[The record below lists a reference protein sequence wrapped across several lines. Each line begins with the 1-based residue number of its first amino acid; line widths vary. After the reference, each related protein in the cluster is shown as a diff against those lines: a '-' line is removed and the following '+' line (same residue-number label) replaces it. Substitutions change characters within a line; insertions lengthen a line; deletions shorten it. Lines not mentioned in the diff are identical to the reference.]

1 MFHAFLALFDS
12 SRDPQDVQFYTGECA
27 SKKFE
32 VSRSLLPELYAG
44 IQRLEAEEAE
54 RQGQE
59 VGEADQAIEGVAAQ
73 PALRPRALSVLRRLA
88 FGMQRCVARFI
99 PYAIMRCRQHAVES
113 AALRAP
119 HLRVMPLEPAEGG
132 EADALPIQ
140 EVADLEDD
148 DAGRPPGEPRRQSQV
163 VSHNQKDDYV
173 RRGSSAVLA
182 CMSLVNY
189 SRFVRRVACSRAGR
203 ADYVR
208 YFPFEEHYAHY
219 SSSLQARGSVS

>member
-1 MFHAFLALFDS
+1 
-12 SRDPQDVQFYTGECA
+12 
-27 SKKFE
+27 
-32 VSRSLLPELYAG
+32 
-44 IQRLEAEEAE
+44 
-54 RQGQE
+54 
-59 VGEADQAIEGVAAQ
+59 
-73 PALRPRALSVLRRLA
+73 
-88 FGMQRCVARFI
+88 MQRCVAKSNSEMAYQLHLQQEQLVSYGGYNMFFRFV
-99 PYAIMRCRQHAVES
+99 PYTIMRCRQHAVES

-148 DAGRPPGEPRRQSQV
+148 DAGRPPCEPRRQSQV

-173 RRGSSAVLA
+173 HRGSSAVLA

-189 SRFVRRVACSRAGR
+189 SRFVRRVARSRAGR

-208 YFPFEEHYAHY
+208 YFPFEEHYAHC
-219 SSSLQARGSVS
+219 SSSLQARWEVLAKRNGENLELWGSGLSRK